1 MRHNFVAMKIYIKI
15 P

>member
-1 MRHNFVAMKIYIKI
+1 MRHNFVAMKTYIKI